1 MHCIKDD
8 SKIVVPPWFAASS
21 QKRPLRVPAHSC
33 AMTGASVAAYAVS
46 SSRCATP
53 RPCSAMPSVPRFHRP
68 RLSATYLNAYSSLH
82 CLFSY
87 SVVIVLSLHGNA
99 RFVNCACCTQKLKN
113 SGSDLYKIFD
123 SVQNKEK
130 SRAGPHSSA
139 VELKLVEK
147 PVILLD
153 KQIIRWEGA
162 L

>member
-1 MHCIKDD
+1 MHQGRFENRGTTLVRRFFTKAAFESASTLLRDD
-8 SKIVVPPWFAASS
+8 GRFRRSLCGFQQSVRNSKTMFSDAFRTSFPPAEALCNVS
-21 QKRPLRVPAHSC
+21 Q
-33 AMTGASVAAYAVS
+33 
-46 SSRCATP
+46 
-53 RPCSAMPSVPRFHRP
+53 
-68 RLSATYLNAYSSLH
+68 RLLFSSLS
-82 CLFSY
+82 FSY

-113 SGSDLYKIFD
+113 SGADLYKTFD